1 LIVTNYEANTVFVRL
16 LILFIVVPIVELAV
30 LLKLH
35 DMMGLSSTI
44 LLVLCTGFLGAW
56 LARQQGFSAL
66 NKIQQTLNAR
76 KAPGI
81 EIVEGV
87 LVLLAGAVLI
97 TPGLLTD
104 LIGFSLLIPPVRRR
118 VAEYLVQRFRTKTN
132 SSFQVFTTGIGS
144 GQPLGPGPSQ
154 SDPNV
159 IDVDFERVQPDQPD
173 QPPHSAF

>member
-1 LIVTNYEANTVFVRL
+1 MFGRL
-16 LILFIVVPIVELAV
+16 LILFIVVPLVELAI

-35 DMMGLSSTI
+35 ELMGLGSTI
-44 LLVLCTGFLGAW
+44 MLVLCTGFLGAS

-66 NKIQQTLNAR
+66 GKIQQAMTSG

-87 LVLLAGAVLI
+87 LVLVAGAVLI

-104 LIGFSLLIPPVRRR
+104 LVGFSLLAPPIRKQI
-118 VAEYLVQRFRTKTN
+118 AKYLAKRFKNKATSK
-132 SSFQVFTTGIGS
+132 FQVFTTGPAG
-144 GQPLGPGPSQ
+144 GPAAPRP

-159 IDVDFERVQPDQPD
+159 IDVEFERVDPVDPD
-173 QPPHSAF
+173 SK